1 MLHQISNQTISSQEI
16 YQIAKSHTKI
26 ELSEES
32 KTQITKAQVY
42 LENLITE
49 SEEAVYGVNTGFGYL
64 CNYKIPREQ
73 ISELQEN
80 LVMSHAC
87 GMGDEVPTFIVRLM
101 LLLKIQSL
109 SYGHSGVQL
118 QTVQRLIDFYNE
130 DILPVVYELG
140 SLGASGDLAPLAHLA
155 LPVIGMGIVQ
165 IKDKNGIYQKHK
177 AEDILKQKNWNP
189 IKLKAKE
196 GLAMLNGTQFM
207 SAYGVTCMVEA
218 EKLNQC
224 GDIIGALSADAFLCR
239 SEPFD
244 ALTHK
249 IRPHKGQIATAKT
262 IRELLEGSEIMA
274 QPKEH
279 VQDPYS
285 FRCMPQ
291 VQGASKDAFNY
302 INSVFECEINSVTDN
317 PNVFPDEDK
326 ILSGGNFHGQPLA
339 ISLDFAAIALAELGS
354 ISERRTYL
362 LMAGE
367 RNLPPFLVR
376 DSGLHSG
383 MMIAQ
388 YTAASIVS
396 QNKQLCTP
404 ASVDSIISSK
414 GQEDHVSM
422 GANAATKLYKILQNV
437 KRILGVELMAAAQA
451 IEFRRPLKT
460 SDKLEEFLAKYRN
473 YVKPLQKD
481 RILHDDMIKS
491 VVFLEEYEI

>member
-1 MLHQISNQTISSQEI
+1 MAHQISNKTISIQEM

-26 ELSEES
+26 KLSEAS
-32 KTQITKAQVY
+32 KAQIQKAQSY
-42 LENLITE
+42 LENLVTK

-73 ISELQEN
+73 INELQTN

-87 GMGDEVPTFIVRLM
+87 GTGDEVPTFIIRLM

-109 SYGHSGVQL
+109 SYGHSGIQL
-118 QTVQRLIDFYNE
+118 QTVERFVDFYNE

-155 LPVIGMGIVQ
+155 LPIIGMGEVW
-165 IKDKNGIYQKHK
+165 IKNKKGTYQKK
-177 AEDILKQKNWNP
+177 KTEDVLKQKNWKP
-189 IKLKAKE
+189 IQLKAKE

-207 SAYGVTCMVEA
+207 SAYGVACMVEA
-218 EKLNQC
+218 EKMNSLS
-224 GDIIGALSADAFLCR
+224 DTIGAISADAFLCR

-249 IRPHKGQIATAKT
+249 IRPHKGQIKTAEK
-262 IRELLEGSEIMA
+262 INSLLEGSEIML
-274 QPKEH
+274 QPKAH

-291 VQGASKDAFNY
+291 VHGASKGAFDY

-367 RNLPPFLVR
+367 RNLPPFLVH

-422 GANAATKLYKILQNV
+422 GANAATKLYKVLQNV
-437 KRILGVELMAAAQA
+437 KRILGIELMAAAQA

-460 SDKLEEFLAKYRN
+460 SEKLEQFLSEYRKS
-473 YVKPLQKD
+473 VEPLQKD
-481 RILHDDMIKS
+481 RVLHDDIMKS
-491 VVFLEEYEI
+491 VDFIEKI